1 MLSINGLNNIVYSP
15 RSQTGKVKSAFEA
28 ILNCSC
34 SPCDVYFEH
43 LQTLNIEE
51 LIKKI
56 HIDTFE
62 ENEFYTDYPA
72 LIADNPVLL
81 EHFID
86 LVSDLIINAFIQERY
101 DFGDNIPE
109 NFARNFAHGI
119 HQTIVFDSAFD
130 SCFD

>member
-62 ENEFYTDYPA
+62 ENEFYTDYPT
-72 LIADNPVLL
+72 LIDDNHVLL

-86 LVSDLIINAFIQERY
+86 LASELIVNAFIQERY
-101 DFGDNIPE
+101 DFGDTLPE
-109 NFARNFAHGI
+109 DFARNFAHGI